1 MALATRCPH
10 CHTTFRVAADQ
21 LKLRGGIVRCG
32 TCQQVFDGNAA
43 LVDMD
48 APAPK
53 PVPAA
58 APVAPPPEP
67 TPEPVPE
74 PIPEP
79 EPEPA
84 PVPVPAPVPPPAPA
98 FPAFVEPEPEF
109 DVLPQTFAP
118 LEYGNGPPAWYTARQ
133 GRPSLKPVPPP
144 DAFPALF
151 GAEPAPA
158 PAPVATPVSAPAPV
172 APPVVL
178 AEPAPEPAPAPLPDP
193 VPEPAP
199 IIAPEPEPVEP
210 PAPTPERVIV
220 LAPEPIAPIPPA
232 PAPLP
237 VPQTPARLEPTLD
250 LDAPPPPVRRPSA
263 QLASR
268 RLRNA
273 AAQAAN
279 PPAPEPQPESSILPV
294 QESILPPPDSLID
307 AHGEQYA
314 PLPEQ
319 NSLLRMASSPPR
331 KSAGI
336 EYSPNSVLPGPARG
350 KKNRRAPAPAAPKPA
365 PAPAPRHVDADEPEF
380 IKLGRAREEGGR
392 LRTQLTAGGCV
403 LLALLLAVQ
412 LFASS
417 RDVMAARYPALRPI
431 ALSVC
436 AAFGCRIELPTQ
448 IDTLAVETGELQTLG
463 NEAFTFTTLLRNQG
477 TLVQAWPSLEL
488 TLHDANDKPLVRRVF
503 APRDYLLTPAAA
515 TLASSGFAAHSE
527 QAVKLSFQ
535 LHGLKPSGYHIA
547 IFYP

>member
-1 MALATRCPH
+1 
-10 CHTTFRVAADQ
+10 
-21 LKLRGGIVRCG
+21 
-32 TCQQVFDGNAA
+32 
-43 LVDMD
+43 
-48 APAPK
+48 
-53 PVPAA
+53 
-58 APVAPPPEP
+58 
-67 TPEPVPE
+67 
-74 PIPEP
+74 
-79 EPEPA
+79 
-84 PVPVPAPVPPPAPA
+84 
-98 FPAFVEPEPEF
+98 
-109 DVLPQTFAP
+109 LPRFH
-118 LEYGNGPPAWYTARQ
+118 R
-133 GRPSLKPVPPP
+133 R
-144 DAFPALF
+144 
-151 GAEPAPA
+151 
-158 PAPVATPVSAPAPV
+158 
-172 APPVVL
+172 
-178 AEPAPEPAPAPLPDP
+178 
-193 VPEPAP
+193 
-199 IIAPEPEPVEP
+199 
-210 PAPTPERVIV
+210 R
-220 LAPEPIAPIPPA
+220 
-232 PAPLP
+232 
-237 VPQTPARLEPTLD
+237 RLY
-250 LDAPPPPVRRPSA
+250 RRPSA

-279 PPAPEPQPESSILPV
+279 PPAPEPEPESSILPV
-294 QESILPPPDSLID
+294 QESILPPPDSVID

-350 KKNRRAPAPAAPKPA
+350 KKNRRAAAPAAPKPA